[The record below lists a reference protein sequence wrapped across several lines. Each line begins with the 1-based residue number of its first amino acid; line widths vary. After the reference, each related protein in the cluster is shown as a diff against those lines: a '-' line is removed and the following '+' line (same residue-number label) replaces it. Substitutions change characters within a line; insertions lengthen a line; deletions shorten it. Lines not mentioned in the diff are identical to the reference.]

1 MTNHDATPITVSAL
15 NVYPIKSCRG
25 TALQQADLDARGIRH
40 DRGMM
45 LVDRS
50 DQYMTQRTFP
60 RMALVKP
67 ELDGDHLRLSAPDM
81 PELEVPLARQGP
93 ELDAVVWG
101 DSCRAVSQGPEV
113 AEWFSA
119 FLDTDCRL
127 VRMADDHMR
136 PGASGPYVRTGRE
149 QVGFADA
156 FPLLLISEA
165 SLADL
170 NARMDQP
177 VEMRRFR
184 PNIVVSGCAPFA
196 EDTWDTIQIGEMRIH
211 IVKACVRC
219 SIPTVDPETG
229 LKGKEPSRT
238 LATFRRNA
246 DGGVIF
252 GQNATHETPGVIRVG
267 DVVEVRE
274 SKR

>member
-67 ELDGDHLRLSAPDM
+67 ELD
-81 PELEVPLARQGP
+81 V
-93 ELDAVVWG
+93 VVWG